1 LQALNLQALNLQ
13 ALNSDAMHLDAINV
27 NAINVNAINLNA
39 INLDAMKWSK
49 QQSKVLNVRNLSKII
64 GRESTMIAGG
74 LPPIVRKMQQVL

>member
-1 LQALNLQALNLQ
+1 MQALNLQALNLQ

-27 NAINVNAINLNA
+27 NAINVNA